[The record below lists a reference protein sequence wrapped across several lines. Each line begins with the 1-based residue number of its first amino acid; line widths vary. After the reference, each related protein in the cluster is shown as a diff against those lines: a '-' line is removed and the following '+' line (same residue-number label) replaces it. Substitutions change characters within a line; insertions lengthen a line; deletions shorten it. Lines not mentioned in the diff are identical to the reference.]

1 MTNEEIARVF
11 GEIGEYL
18 EMGDVAFKPQAYS
31 RASAVIASLEEDVAS
46 IYEKGGL
53 KALEDIP
60 GVGKSLA
67 LKIEEYLRTGKIKY
81 YESLK
86 KKTPVDVSELTRIE
100 GLGPRKIKILYK
112 KLGIRNVDDLEKA
125 ASAGKISKLPGFGK
139 KSEENIL
146 KGVFFAKKFRGR
158 YILGDKLQWIES
170 VAKDL
175 KTLKEIKKLDVAGSI
190 RRRKETVGDLDILAV
205 SSKPKPVMDYFV
217 SRPWVVRVLGKGEA
231 KSSVKAENGMDV
243 DLRVLEEKSYGAGL
257 LYFTGSKEHNIRL
270 RELAI
275 KKGLKLNEYGLFQG
289 KKMIAGK
296 TEEEV
301 YKALGL
307 EYVPPEMREDTGEI
321 QLAALK
327 KIPKLVDYGSLEGDL
342 QIQTDWSDGENS
354 IEEYAAAAINLG
366 LKYIAI
372 TDHTQS
378 LKVANGL
385 DEKRLEKQML
395 EIDRLNKSFDKKR
408 IDFRILKGAEVDILK
423 DGSLDLPDKVLSK
436 LDIVGVAI
444 HSHFNL
450 PEKEQTKR
458 LIRAME
464 NKWSDIVFHPTGR
477 LIGEREPLR
486 LDMEAVI
493 KAAKTIGTVLEID
506 SYPNRLD
513 LKDEY
518 IRLAVNMGVK
528 LSVDSDSHSVRHL
541 RFLDLGLAQARRGW
555 AKKSDIINAW
565 PIEKTLGFLKK
576 NN

>member
-81 YESLK
+81 YENLK

-565 PIEKTLGFLKK
+565 PIEKALGFLKK

>member
-11 GEIGEYL
+11 GEISEYL

-81 YESLK
+81 YENLK

-125 ASAGKISKLPGFGK
+125 ASAGKISKLAGFGK

-175 KTLKEIKKLDVAGSI
+175 KTFKEIKKLDVAGSI

-275 KKGLKLNEYGLFQG
+275 KKGLKLNEYGLFRG

-296 TEEEV
+296 TEEEI

-395 EIDRLNKSFDKKR
+395 EIDRLNKGFEKKR

-423 DGSLDLPDKVLSK
+423 DGSLDLPEKTLAK

-464 NKWSDIVFHPTGR
+464 NKFSDIVFHPTGR

-493 KAAKTIGTVLEID
+493 KAAKTTGTVLEID

-518 IRLAVNMGVK
+518 VRLAVDMGVK

-565 PIEKTLGFLKK
+565 PIEKALGFLKK